1 MRELKAVI
9 FDLDGTLIDVPY
21 DWILIKKKLG
31 TQGVPILHHIST
43 LEEPEKT
50 EKLRLLEKF
59 EEEASAKAILKE
71 GIPQLMGFLE
81 KKGIKKIL
89 VTNNSRKNVLTLL
102 KRFNLVFDHIL
113 TREDG
118 LWKPS
123 GAPFLAALEK
133 FGIEKEASCVV
144 GDSHFD
150 IKAAEEA
157 GITKVFILSSNKEKF
172 SSYAVELIE
181 SVEELKKRIEELCKP
196 LMG

>member
-9 FDLDGTLIDVPY
+9 FDLDGTLVDVPY
-21 DWILIKKKLG
+21 DWIHIRKKLG
-31 TQGVPILHHIST
+31 TQDVPILHYIST
-43 LEEPEKT
+43 LQEPEKS

-59 EEEASAKAILKE
+59 EEEASAKAVLKE
-71 GIPQLMGFLE
+71 GIPQLMGLL
-81 KKGIKKIL
+81 KKRGIKKIL

-102 KRFNLVFDHIL
+102 KRFKLEFDHVL

-123 GAPFLAALEK
+123 GAPFLAALKK

-150 IKAAEEA
+150 VRAAGEA
-157 GITKVFILSSNKEKF
+157 GITKVFILSPDKEKF
-172 SSYAVELIE
+172 SSYAVELVE
-181 SVEELKKRIEELCKP
+181 SAQELKKRIEELCKS
-196 LMG
+196 LKR

>member
-9 FDLDGTLIDVPY
+9 FDLDGTLVDVPY

-31 TQGVPILHHIST
+31 TQGVPILHYIST

-50 EKLRLLEKF
+50 EKLKLLEKF
-59 EEEASAKAILKE
+59 EEEASAKAALKE
-71 GIPQLMGFLE
+71 GIPQLMGFL
-81 KKGIKKIL
+81 KKRGIKKIL

-102 KRFNLVFDHIL
+102 KRFDLDFDYVL

-144 GDSHFD
+144 GNSHFD

-172 SSYAVELIE
+172 SCYAVELIE
-181 SVEELKKRIEELCKP
+181 SVEELKKKIAKLCTDPK
-196 LMG
+196 G